1 MDIPVRYLLT
11 TALLAHL
18 GSVLGAAVPTGRGTA
33 PPEGGW
39 SAGQPGAGTFTPYVV
54 VKTSVG
60 RPAPPQ
66 TLGRHTIPRWQL
78 GYRLSTAGWLE
89 SEVDTVANA
98 VRSAACDW
106 GTTSMVNL
114 DLAGTVW
121 RLERIALESLG
132 PTIPNRS
139 TDPPY
144 WDVTDDVSVWLSLQ
158 RG

>member
-1 MDIPVRYLLT
+1 MDIPQRSLLT
-11 TALLAHL
+11 TAFITY
-18 GSVLGAAVPTGRGTA
+18 LGATLGQEVATGRGTA

-39 SAGQPGAGTFTPYVV
+39 TGGQPGEGSFTPYVT
-54 VKTSVG
+54 VKTGIG
-60 RPAPPQ
+60 RPAPAQ
-66 TLGRHTIPRWQL
+66 VLGRHPIPRWQI
-78 GYRLSTAGWLE
+78 GYRLSTSDGLE
-89 SEVDTVANA
+89 SSADISANL

-106 GTTSMVNL
+106 SVATQVVL
-114 DLAGTVW
+114 DLGGTSWVVE
-121 RLERIALESLG
+121 RVSLEAMG